1 MKRFATA
8 LGLAVMLP
16 LAAAADCASVS
27 AHGLTVTGA
36 WSRAT
41 IGSERPAVFYVE
53 IRNEGETADRLTGI
67 ETPVAAMPMLHRTVV
82 EDGVA
87 SMPHA
92 EAIEIP
98 AGETVGLA
106 PGGHHGMLM
115 GLTAPLTEGESFP
128 VTLQFERAGAV
139 EIDTRVLSIRAQE
152 AQCDAG

>member
-1 MKRFATA
+1 MKLFGPA
-8 LGLAVMLP
+8 LGLAALLP
-16 LAAAADCASVS
+16 LAAMAECASVS
-27 AHGLTVTGA
+27 AGSISVSNP
-36 WSRAT
+36 WSRMT
-41 IGSERPAVFYVE
+41 IGTERPAVFYVE